1 MFTSAI
7 AMFDWGA
14 PPIPPWS
21 VSDESKYNG
30 DSELLY
36 PDPDSVISYSVTDP
50 PLTTTLAVA
59 PFQTAEDGAD
69 ASSNNFTL

>member
-1 MFTSAI
+1 MFASAI
-7 AMFDWGA
+7 AIFELGA

-36 PDPDSVISYSVTDP
+36 PDPDYVISYSVTAP

-59 PFQTAEDGAD
+59 PFHTAEAGAE